1 MLGNRRLIIDTFCEV
16 YDQLRPWADAEFWDF
31 SNIQIVPNAIYV
43 IGRAK
48 GNLNQ
53 HQIKQLTESNTIKVV
68 LSNPA
73 EGSETIKQQTE
84 HIGYGELIKQGRMLL
99 IGGGD
104 MESQY
109 HHLRYDSF
117 LPKVFDY
124 NEYNKTAQTLP
135 LIFSETSKPYKF
147 LFLNGRS
154 RPHRKFLLE
163 SFQLSGLLA
172 QCLWTNLDLRGHPQH
187 EITLF
192 NNGKNL
198 MSDSFPIKYLPKE
211 YEVNRYQN
219 NLDRPRSRNYVKHD
233 LFYSGTNPGGQA
245 QFEWGEIYLE
255 PRPYIDTYFSL
266 VSETV
271 FTYPYSFRTEKIWK
285 PIAIGHPWIAVGNFG
300 YYRDMH
306 ELGFKSFGHLI
317 DEKFDLI
324 YNNVDRLNR
333 IRDVVEDL
341 CRTDYN
347 LTSFLQEARSIC
359 EYNQQHLRTMRDTV
373 RKEFPD
379 RFKNFLITN
388 GFING

>member
-1 MLGNRRLIIDTFCEV
+1 MLGNRRLIVDTFCEV

-31 SNIQIVPNAIYV
+31 ADTQIVPGAIYV
-43 IGRAK
+43 IGREQ

-53 HQIKQLTESNTIKVV
+53 QRIKELIALDTIKVV
-68 LSNPA
+68 LSSPA
-73 EGSETIKQQTE
+73 EGSETVKQQTE
-84 HIGYGELIKQGRMLL
+84 YVGYGELIRQGRMLL

-117 LPKVFDY
+117 LPKPFDY
-124 NEYNKTAQTLP
+124 EENITAAQTLP
-135 LIFSETSKPYKF
+135 EIFSKTNKPYKF

-163 SFQLSGLLA
+163 SFQRSGLLD
-172 QCLWTNLDLRGHPQH
+172 QCLWTNLDLKGHCHH

-192 NNGKNL
+192 DDGKNL
-198 MSDSFPIKYLPKE
+198 MTAPFPIKYLPKE
-211 YEVNRYQN
+211 YEVNRYQS
-219 NLDRPRSRNYVKHD
+219 NLDRPPSDDYVKHD

-285 PIAIGHPWIAVGNFG
+285 PIAIGHPWIAVSNFG

-333 IRDVVEDL
+333 IHDIVEDL
-341 CRTDYN
+341 CQTDYN
-347 LTSFLQEARSIC
+347 LKSFLQEAKPVC
-359 EYNQQHLRTMRDTV
+359 EYNQQHLWTMRDAV

-388 GFING
+388 GFVNG

>member
-31 SNIQIVPNAIYV
+31 DKTQIVPNAIYV
-43 IGRAK
+43 IGREQ

-53 HQIKQLTESNTIKVV
+53 HQIKQLIESDTIKVV
-68 LSNPA
+68 LSSPA
-73 EGSETIKQQTE
+73 EGSETVKQQTE
-84 HIGYGELIKQGRMLL
+84 YVGYGELIRQGRMLL

-124 NEYNKTAQTLP
+124 EENVTASQTLP
-135 LIFSETSKPYKF
+135 LLFSDSSKPYKF

-163 SFQLSGLLA
+163 SFQRSGLLD
-172 QCLWTNLDLRGHPQH
+172 QCLWTNLDLKGHRHH

-192 NNGKNL
+192 DDGKNL
-198 MSDSFPIKYLPKE
+198 MTEPFPIKYLPKE
-211 YEVNRYQN
+211 YEVERYQN
-219 NLDRPRSRNYVKHD
+219 NLDRISTDNYVKND

-245 QFEWGEIYLE
+245 QFEWGEIYLK
-255 PRPYIDTYFSL
+255 PKPYIDTYFSL

-285 PIAIGHPWIAVGNFG
+285 PIAIGHPWIAVSNFG

-306 ELGFKSFGHLI
+306 ALGFKSFGNLI

-324 YNNVDRLNR
+324 YNNVDRLSR

-341 CRTDYN
+341 CQSDYN
-347 LTSFLQEARSIC
+347 LKSFLQEARSVC
-359 EYNQQHLRTMRDTV
+359 EYNQQHLWTMRDTV

-379 RFKNFLITN
+379 RFKHFLITN
-388 GFING
+388 GFVNG